1 MTPCQQNR
9 VNEAVRHGGISQSN
23 LFGLQQ
29 EDVSIFWQV
38 IFFVT
43 AVLYVQRVLLNLLD
57 QTVNTAV
64 RVTSLS
70 LLATTFLT
78 KRRAQEKTGSVSFSP
93 FTACF
98 SRRIAPRSRIRP
110 GHQSHGSE
118 DQ

>member
-43 AVLYVQRVLLNLLD
+43 AVLYVQSVLLNLLD

-64 RVTSLS
+64 RVTFFVPFGNNFSHKKTSSRKNRFCILQPFYGV
-70 LLATTFLT
+70 FLT
-78 KRRAQEKTGSVSFSP
+78 AHSSLFP
-93 FTACF
+93 H
-98 SRRIAPRSRIRP
+98 PP
-110 GHQSHGSE
+110 GPSE
-118 DQ
+118 PWI